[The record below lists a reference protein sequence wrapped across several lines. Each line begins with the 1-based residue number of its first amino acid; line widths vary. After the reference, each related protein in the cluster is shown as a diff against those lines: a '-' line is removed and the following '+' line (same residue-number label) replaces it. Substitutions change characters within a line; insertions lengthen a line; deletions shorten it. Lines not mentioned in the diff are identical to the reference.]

1 MTLAIVK
8 AESYTMSA
16 DERARCLRHLARGYN
31 PNCTYREL
39 WPHSP
44 PLTFGDFLKQYADV
58 VIAATAPTADRWRV
72 ALSEELAQR
81 KRELDQTARELRA
94 ALATLAEAQL
104 PEGDERNAQAERQCA
119 VVSHYGKAFQI
130 TAALAI
136 VTRELRAL
144 RKSQLEDAAAIVSM
158 IASNAGVGRAAR

>member
-8 AESYTMSA
+8 PESYRMSE
-16 DERARCLRHLARGYN
+16 DEQSRCLQHLARGYD
-31 PNCTYREL
+31 PNATYRAL
-39 WPHSP
+39 WAHSP
-44 PLTFGDFLKQYADV
+44 PISFGEFLEQYADV
-58 VIAATAPTADRWRV
+58 IVAVTAPTADRWRV

-94 ALATLAEAQL
+94 ALATLAESTLEEGPARDAQ
-104 PEGDERNAQAERQCA
+104 QERQCA